1 MKGVVKGAGALDKYK
16 LFRQASEF
24 TGFHKK
30 LGVLIEPYLNER
42 WTVADIGCGMA
53 LLDFQIMESVRSITA
68 IDTDGDALAEVER
81 RIDEEFAAN
90 RNDAGKIKTIRKD
103 ASELKDERWDVV
115 LMSFFAN
122 SPEIAGQMLS
132 LADHRGVI
140 IMHGHERGG
149 FFDPMRTDRPRMT
162 VKEMEG
168 HLVAKGYGY
177 RKNIVDLQFGQPFR
191 TIEDIHEFIREKSGR
206 GHGAASVNEGEDD
219 ATGDP
224 GAADTDIER
233 LTYSVEERIIKTK
246 RYDYPYYLP
255 RNLRAAIFIVGIGG
269 PS

>member
-1 MKGVVKGAGALDKYK
+1 LDKYK

-42 WTVADIGCGMA
+42 WSVADIGCGMA
-53 LLDFQIMESVRSITA
+53 LLDFQIMGSVRSITA
-68 IDTDGDALAEVER
+68 IDTDGDALAEVEK
-81 RIDEEFAAN
+81 RIDEELAAN
-90 RNDAGKIKTIRKD
+90 RGDAGKIRTVRKD
-103 ASELKDERWDVV
+103 ASELRDERWDVV
-115 LMSFFAN
+115 LMSFFAD
-122 SPEIAGQMLS
+122 SPEMAEHMLS

-149 FFDPMRTDRPRMT
+149 IFDPMKTDKPRMS
-162 VKEMEG
+162 VKEMEDR
-168 HLVAKGYGY
+168 LISRGYGY

-191 TIEDIHEFIREKSGR
+191 TIDDIHEFIGETSGK
-206 GHGAASVNEGEDD
+206 GHGADSASEGTE
-219 ATGDP
+219 AGAAGEP
-224 GAADTDIER
+224 GAADSDIER

-255 RNLRAAIFIVGIGG
+255 RTLRAAIFIVGVGG
-269 PS
+269 